1 MCYYAKPPEDLTEA
15 EKEFAARFGS
25 PETFIS
31 GKYTNGFAHPQM
43 PVILDENPHNIIMA
57 EWGLVPNFAPDKT
70 INAKTL
76 NAKIETVE
84 TTAMYR
90 DSANRRCL
98 VLLEEFY
105 EWKWHNPTA
114 KTSTKDKYAISL
126 KGRKLFAVAG
136 VYNVWRG
143 EPTFTIVTTEAN
155 TLMSDIHNTKK
166 RMPVVLHRQEE
177 KLWLGHDAV
186 PLFKDR
192 TEIDLQ
198 AVNLDQLP
206 QQASLF

>member
-15 EKEFAARFGS
+15 EKEFAARFGR

-31 GKYTNGFAHPQM
+31 GKFTNGYAHPQM
-43 PVILDENPHNIIMA
+43 PVILDSDHQEIIIA
-57 EWGLVPNFAPDKT
+57 EWGLVPHFAQDKT

-76 NAKIETVE
+76 NARIETIE

-90 DSANRRCL
+90 DSAQKRCI
-98 VLLEEFY
+98 VLLQAFY

-114 KTSTKDKYAISL
+114 KTSLKDKYEISL
-126 KGRKLFAVAG
+126 KGQNLFAVAG
-136 VYNVWRG
+136 LYNVWHG

-155 TLMSDIHNTKK
+155 TLMTDIHNTKK

-177 KLWLGHDAV
+177 KLWLNHE
-186 PLFKDR
+186 PLANYMDR
-192 TEIDLQ
+192 SEIDLQ
-198 AVNLDQLP
+198 AINLDQLP
-206 QQASLF
+206 VQGSLF